1 MLKYKLIRAYVAI
14 WCVVC
19 LLYVGARAA
28 FGVVAGG
35 PGEETKTTETAEST
49 EQIEKAEAAPVTD
62 NANVQT
68 QAEGQGSTENVSP
81 TSAPTQTPAPTAVV
95 SPPVETTAPV
105 SVSTPTEDT
114 VQTQETSASNQ
125 QQDKPSLNEYLSQ
138 FTCGNCRRNCSLDH
152 PRCHN
157 GSRLAEL
164 KAQEYYETYGS

>member
-35 PGEETKTTETAEST
+35 PGEETKTTEATEST
-49 EQIEKAEAAPVTD
+49 EKEDAVPTPNEPTG
-62 NANVQT
+62 QT
-68 QAEGQGSTENVSP
+68 QNGGRESSSNDQGISSESTETVH
-81 TSAPTQTPAPTAVV
+81 A
-95 SPPVETTAPV
+95 PVETTSPV
-105 SVSTPTEDT
+105 STNAPSEGTGQSQ
-114 VQTQETSASNQ
+114 QTQETQVTEQ
-125 QQDKPSLNEYLSQ
+125 QQSAPSLSEYLSQ

-164 KAQEYYETYGS
+164 KAQEYYETYGA